1 MGASVYNSI
10 LCSARHSIKRR
21 GRCNAL
27 AAHPFTTG
35 RGTINAMTKPQH
47 RARKRFGQNFLQDPG
62 VINNIVRAI
71 NPLPDDHLV
80 EIGPGQG
87 ALTEHLSSSACRLDV
102 IELDRDLVP
111 GLLAAFSVNPRFK
124 LHSADALKFD
134 FEALVN
140 DAQPLRV
147 VGNLPYNIS
156 TPLIFKLL
164 ENTAIIRD
172 MHFMLQLEVVDRLA
186 ASPGSKNWGRLG
198 IMAQYH
204 CAVDKLFEVPP
215 ESFNPRPKVQSAIV
229 RLAPWRDSPWASC
242 DTNLLRQV
250 VQTAFGQRRKTL
262 RNNLKG
268 LIDTARLE
276 SLDID
281 PGARA
286 ETLELSQFIEITTAI
301 HG

>member
-1 MGASVYNSI
+1 MVKPG
-10 LCSARHSIKRR
+10 C
-21 GRCNAL
+21 
-27 AAHPFTTG
+27 
-35 RGTINAMTKPQH
+35 RGTINTMNRPQH
-47 RARKRFGQNFLQDPG
+47 RARKRFGQNFLQDAG
-62 VINNIVRAI
+62 VINDIVRAI
-71 NPLPDDHLV
+71 NPRAEEHLV

-87 ALTEHLSSSACRLDV
+87 ALTGQLAASGCRLDV

-111 GLLAAFSVNPRFK
+111 GLLAAHSANPRFR
-124 LHSADALKFD
+124 LHNADALKFD
-134 FEALVN
+134 FASLA
-140 DAQPLRV
+140 DSAAGAGPLRV

-186 ASPGSKNWGRLG
+186 ARPGSKDWGRLG

-215 ESFNPRPKVQSAIV
+215 RAFIPQPKVQSAIV
-229 RLAPWRDSPWASC
+229 RLVPWRESPWPPC
-242 DTNLLRQV
+242 DTQRLRQV

-268 LIDTARLE
+268 LIDTKRLE
-276 SLDID
+276 LLGID

-286 ETLELSQFIEITTAI
+286 ETLQLSQFIEITTSI
-301 HG
+301 HEQGN

>member
-1 MGASVYNSI
+1 M
-10 LCSARHSIKRR
+10 SAMS
-21 GRCNAL
+21 
-27 AAHPFTTG
+27 
-35 RGTINAMTKPQH
+35 KPQH
-47 RARKRFGQNFLQDPG
+47 RARKRFGQNFLQDAG
-62 VINNIVRAI
+62 IINSIVRAI
-71 NPLPDDHLV
+71 NPLPQDHLV

-87 ALTEHLSSSACRLDV
+87 ALTELLSASNCQLDV
-102 IELDRDLVP
+102 VELDRDLVP
-111 GLLAAFSVNPRFK
+111 GLLAAYSANPRFK

-134 FEALVN
+134 FAAL
-140 DAQPLRV
+140 AREGHPLRV

-164 ENTAIIRD
+164 ENTSIIRD

-186 ASPGSKNWGRLG
+186 ASPGSKDWGRLG

-215 ESFNPRPKVQSAIV
+215 EAFNPRPKVRSAIV
-229 RLAPWRDSPWASC
+229 RLAPWRESPWPDC

-276 SLDID
+276 SLGID

-286 ETLELSQFIEITTAI
+286 ETLALNQFIEITTAI

>member
-1 MGASVYNSI
+1 MVKESW
-10 LCSARHSIKRR
+10 
-21 GRCNAL
+21 
-27 AAHPFTTG
+27 
-35 RGTINAMTKPQH
+35 RGTMPAMSRPQH
-47 RARKRFGQNFLQDPG
+47 HARKRFGQNFLQDGG
-62 VINNIVRAI
+62 VINNILRAI
-71 NPLPDDHLV
+71 NPLPEEHLV

-87 ALTEHLSSSACRLDV
+87 ALTQQLSASGCQLDV

-134 FEALVN
+134 FNSLVSG
-140 DAQPLRV
+140 AVPLRV

-164 ENTAIIRD
+164 ENTAIIQD

-186 ASPGSKNWGRLG
+186 ASPGNKDWGRLG

-204 CAVDKLFEVPP
+204 CEVEKLFEVPP
-215 ESFNPRPKVQSAIV
+215 EAFNPQPKVQSAIV
-229 RLAPWRDSPWASC
+229 RLAPRTTSPWPAC
-242 DTNLLRQV
+242 DTQLLRQV
-250 VQTAFGQRRKTL
+250 VQTSFGQRRKTL

-268 LIDTARLE
+268 LIDTTRLE
-276 SLDID
+276 SLGID

-286 ETLELSQFIEITTAI
+286 ETLTLPQFIEITTAI